1 MTPEEQVRRAQRAEL
16 LLNDDL
22 FKEAIKKL
30 RDEALDQFKT
40 AQDNTEF
47 LKARALYDTTETFA
61 NVFINIIRGGNLR
74 CARSRTRRRGRSRP
88 NISGQHTHFDS
99 RLRAVFC

>member
-1 MTPEEQVRRAQRAEL
+1 MTPEEQVRRAQRADL

-40 AQDNTEF
+40 AQDQDGF

-61 NVFINIIRGGNLR
+61 NVFINIIRGGEFAVR
-74 CARSRTRRRGRSRP
+74 RIEDAKRRKPAVKAADKFVPRHAR
-88 NISGQHTHFDS
+88 F
-99 RLRAVFC
+99 

>member
-61 NVFINIIRGGNLR
+61 NVFINIIRGGEFAVR
-74 CARSRTRRRGRSRP
+74 KIADAEARKKPPKHIGP
-88 NISGQHTHFDS
+88 THAF
-99 RLRAVFC
+99 R